1 MTEVLSLLNFI
12 AITWSM
18 EVLRVFGLLRWSV
31 SGKENLPPRPQGI
44 VLVVNHIQWHD
55 IPFIGWALPLSHRP
69 WWLAKVEIVNSV
81 FGWWFHMMH
90 VIPVRRGQRDI
101 QAIDRAA
108 DAARSGKV
116 VIIFPEGTRSHDG
129 KLLQGR
135 GGTARIALR
144 AGVPIVPMAITGTQ
158 KSVWFSKRHITIG
171 EPYYPEVR
179 GTDGNLD
186 KIPAPEMARL
196 TNEIMLKIAALLPS
210 EYYGYYT
217 DMMQDEVTRQ
227 NNQASSV

>member
-1 MTEVLSLLNFI
+1 MMEVLSLLNFI

-18 EVLRVFGLLRWSV
+18 EVMRTFGLLRWSV
-31 SGKENLPPRPQGI
+31 SGKQNLPPRPQGM

-108 DAARSGKV
+108 DAARAGKI

-129 KLLQGR
+129 KMLQGR

-158 KSVWFSKRHITIG
+158 KGVMFSKRHLTIG
-171 EPYYPEVR
+171 APYYPEVR
-179 GTDGNLD
+179 GTDGNVD

-196 TNEIMLKIAALLPS
+196 TTEIMVKIAELLPA
-210 EYYGYYT
+210 EYHGFYEETMKGHPAQSDNT
-217 DMMQDEVTRQ
+217 QE
-227 NNQASSV
+227 

>member
-1 MTEVLSLLNFI
+1 MMEVLSLLNFI

-18 EVLRVFGLLRWSV
+18 EVMRTFGLLRWSV
-31 SGKENLPPRPQGI
+31 SGKENLPPRPQGM

-108 DAARSGKV
+108 DAARAGKI

-129 KLLQGR
+129 KMLQGR

-158 KSVWFSKRHITIG
+158 KSVLFSKRHLTIG
-171 EPYYPEVR
+171 TPYYPEVR

-196 TNEIMLKIAALLPS
+196 TTEIMVKIAELLPVAYHGFYAETMN
-210 EYYGYYT
+210 EYAAQKDQTQG
-217 DMMQDEVTRQ
+217 
-227 NNQASSV
+227 